1 MPNLSLE
8 YFFADRW
15 SINAT
20 GAYAKRKVGG
30 DQYFGVSAWSLEPR
44 IWLNAD
50 GTYRWLFAGFYGEA
64 GDFDNQRMHIDDNR
78 TGKFAGLGLSVGGH
92 IPITEPSHNRLLYA
106 GE

>member
-64 GDFDNQRMHIDDNR
+64 GDFEINECILTTIGQES
-78 TGKFAGLGLSVGGH
+78 LPVLVY
-92 IPITEPSHNRLLYA
+92 P
-106 GE
+106 